1 VLASVGSVGDA
12 CDNSLA
18 ESFVDFFKTEL
29 IADRVWRSRDKLEV
43 AIGEYLGWFTS
54 ARIHHAL
61 GGLPPA
67 EFDGSHAHCAL
78 MATLRARVRTRSAG
92 ATGWAYRAAAT
103 GPRRRYMRTASA

>member
-12 CDNSLA
+12 CDNALA

-78 MATLRARVRTRSAG
+78 MATLRGGANALAG
-92 ATGWAYRAAAT
+92 ATGCAYWAAET
-103 GPRRRYMRTASA
+103 GARRRYMRTASA